1 MAFGEDEPNVTT
13 AEGADIFALSTEA
26 SGPARITDFDLS
38 ADQILV
44 FYGGETAPT
53 FSELTVMAKH
63 NGAVVELA
71 GAPLATVDGVR
82 PCELTSASFVFLP
95 LSPSGRTAHP
105 RWLN

>member
-26 SGPARITDFDLS
+26 SGPARITDFDH
-38 ADQILV
+38 AEDQILV
-44 FYGGETAPT
+44 YYGGDTAPT
-53 FSELTVMAKH
+53 FSELTVTPKR
-63 NGAVVELA
+63 NGTMVELA

-82 PCELTSASFVFLP
+82 PCELTPESFVFLP
-95 LSPSGRTAHP
+95 LSQRAQMTRR